1 MTHPM
6 YNTDRAIVDRLSSKP
21 LDELS
26 NADIVN
32 AARLLIRYNGL
43 SDGEDIRGDIVL
55 ALHKWN
61 KTPNQLHDK
70 AREIWQVGWRPSDL
84 LEDEVGSGAD
94 VNAACGS

>member
-43 SDGEDIRGDIVL
+43 SDGKDIRGDIVL

-61 KTPNQLHDK
+61 KTPNQLHIK
-70 AREIWQVGWRPSDL
+70 SREIWQSGWRPGNVDQ
-84 LEDEVGSGAD
+84 EEIGSGAD
-94 VNAACGS
+94 VNAACGQ

>member
-61 KTPNQLHDK
+61 KTPNQLHVK
-70 AREIWQVGWRPSDL
+70 AREIWQGGWRPSDL
-84 LEDEVGSGAD
+84 LDDEVGSGAD

>member
-26 NADIVN
+26 DADIVN
-32 AARLLIRYNGL
+32 AARLLIRYNGI
-43 SDGEDIRGDIVL
+43 SDGKDIRGDIVL

-61 KTPNQLHDK
+61 KTPNQLHIK
-70 AREIWQVGWRPSDL
+70 AREIWQGGWRPSQL
-84 LEDEVGSGAD
+84 LDEEVGSGAD
-94 VNAACGS
+94 VTSGCGQ